1 MILLLKQIPYK
12 EKLLVGYKWFDA
24 NKIDPL
30 FEFGWG
36 LSYTQFTYRDL
47 SLQVEQDKVT
57 ASLYVKNTGGR
68 DGAEVVQAYVS
79 FPAVSQEPP
88 KLLRGFDKV
97 YLKVGQEQQVNIVFD
112 KQRDLSI
119 WEDKR
124 WKVVAGEYQVHV
136 GASSRDLR
144 LHASFRLQ

>member
-1 MILLLKQIPYK
+1 MRQQQIDYK

-24 NKIDPL
+24 KKIDPL
-30 FEFGWG
+30 FEFGAG

-47 SLQVEQDKVT
+47 SLQVQANAVT
-57 ASLYVKNTGGR
+57 ASLYVKNSGNR
-68 DGAEVVQAYVS
+68 DGAEVVQVYVS
-79 FPAVSQEPP
+79 FPAAAQEPP

-97 YLKVGQEQQVNIVFD
+97 YLEVGREQQVNIELD

-119 WEDKR
+119 WKDKQ
-124 WKVVAGEYQVHV
+124 WTVLPGEYQVHV

-144 LHASFRLQ
+144 LQASFSLH